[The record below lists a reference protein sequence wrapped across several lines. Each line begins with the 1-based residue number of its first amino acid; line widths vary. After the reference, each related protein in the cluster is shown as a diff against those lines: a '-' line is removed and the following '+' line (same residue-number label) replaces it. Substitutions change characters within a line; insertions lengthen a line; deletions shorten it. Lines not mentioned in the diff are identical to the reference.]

1 MKKAPLVLISPSTQT
16 QGAEFSD
23 ASISLSN
30 RYPEAIIAG
39 GGVPWIMPC
48 VASPDLIAESVRRCD
63 GVLLTGGNDVQ
74 PQLYQSHLAPK
85 LKDKLGP
92 LDPQRDLLEC
102 LLINEVFQQ
111 RKPMMAICRGQQI
124 LNVVLGGTLIVDIP
138 TQRPGAL
145 NHNQP
150 DRKYQAVHQVAL
162 RSDSQLATICGKT
175 TLEVNS
181 THHQAVDRVAKP
193 LKITSLSADGVIES
207 MELNHEAA
215 LLLPYLVSVQFHP
228 ERLYDRSA
236 DFLSLFR
243 SFIRACSTKRT
254 SRLGYERKN
263 HGRR

>member
-16 QGAEFSD
+16 QGVEFAD

-48 VASPDLIAESVRRCD
+48 VPSEDLVAESVRRCD

-74 PQLYQSHLAPK
+74 AKLYQACLSPTLEQK
-85 LKDKLGP
+85 MGP
-92 LDPQRDLLEC
+92 VDPERDLLEG
-102 LLINEVFQQ
+102 LLINEVFRQ

-124 LNVVLGGTLIVDIP
+124 LNVVLGGTLIVDIA
-138 TQRPGAL
+138 TQKPGAL

-150 DRKYQAVHQVAL
+150 DRKYQPVHQVTL
-162 RSDSQLATICGKT
+162 QSDSQLAKICGKI

-193 LKITSLSADGVIES
+193 LKVTAISADGVIES

-236 DFLSLFR
+236 DFLNLFR
-243 SFIRACSTKRT
+243 SFIRACSTKRKA
-254 SRLGYERKN
+254 R
-263 HGRR
+263 